1 MTPVIL
7 RYGIIAGLIVSLPWL
22 VYMLT
27 LPADGHMNHSMLL
40 GYTLMILAFS
50 MVFVGIRQ
58 YRDRA
63 LGGVIKFGK
72 ALLLGLGISAVASLI
87 YVIGWEICMAFS
99 KYNFIEAYS
108 KFILD
113 DARAHGAGAA
123 EMEQGERGRRLRQH
137 VPQSAVSHVVHVHR
151 DLPGRH
157 PGVADLGRPAAQ
169 GPAARPVYLTTHGA
183 QRSSIYPTTPRNRMC
198 HAAN

>member
-123 EMEQGERGRRLRQH
+123 EMEQAAKQAADFASMYRNPLYRMAFTFIEIFPVGILVSLISAGLLRKA
-137 VPQSAVSHVVHVHR
+137 P
-151 DLPGRH
+151 P
-157 PGVADLGRPAAQ
+157 PA
-169 GPAARPVYLTTHGA
+169 LST
-183 QRSSIYPTTPRNRMC
+183 
-198 HAAN
+198 

>member
-7 RYGIIAGLIVSLPWL
+7 RYGTLAGLIVSLPWL

-50 MVFVGIRQ
+50 MVFVGIKQ

-87 YVIGWEICMAFS
+87 YVLGWEICMAFS

-113 DARAHGAGAA
+113 DARAHGAGPA
-123 EMEQGERGRRLRQH
+123 EMEQAAKQAADFATMYRNPLYRMAFTFIEIFPVGILVSLISAGLLRK
-137 VPQSAVSHVVHVHR
+137 
-151 DLPGRH
+151 
-157 PGVADLGRPAAQ
+157 
-169 GPAARPVYLTTHGA
+169 
-183 QRSSIYPTTPRNRMC
+183 TTPR
-198 HAAN
+198 ALST

>member
-40 GYTLMILAFS
+40 GYTLMIVALS
-50 MVFVGIRQ
+50 MVFVGIKQ
-58 YRDRA
+58 YRDRSP
-63 LGGVIKFGK
+63 GGTIRFGK

-99 KYNFIEAYS
+99 QYDFIAAYS
-108 KFILD
+108 KMIVD
-113 DARAHGAGAA
+113 GARAQGAGPA
-123 EMEQGERGRRLRQH
+123 EMEAATKQAADFATMYRNPLYRMSFTFIEIFPVGILVSLISAALLRNSRL
-137 VPQSAVSHVVHVHR
+137 
-151 DLPGRH
+151 LP
-157 PGVADLGRPAAQ
+157 ARPAA
-169 GPAARPVYLTTHGA
+169 
-183 QRSSIYPTTPRNRMC
+183 
-198 HAAN
+198 

>member
-1 MTPVIL
+1 MTPVIF
-7 RYGIIAGLIVSLPWL
+7 RYGIIAGLIVSIPWL

-123 EMEQGERGRRLRQH
+123 EMEQAAKQAADFASMYRNPLYRMAFTFIEIFPVGILVSLISAGLLRKA
-137 VPQSAVSHVVHVHR
+137 P
-151 DLPGRH
+151 P
-157 PGVADLGRPAAQ
+157 PA
-169 GPAARPVYLTTHGA
+169 LST
-183 QRSSIYPTTPRNRMC
+183 
-198 HAAN
+198 